1 MYPCLATEKFTVG
14 GARVAWGIAHVT
26 RALLVQQT
34 RDTFRERSPRD
45 DWTLEPRTVRVRVK
59 FFHDPFR
66 FCSGFLGCMD
76 VILSLFFCIVYPWL
90 LLFPATLNI
99 GEDMYTYVCVCVCVH
114 DGVWGSRVR
123 VCTVCVCMNLFLF
136 AHYSLCTP
144 LTCEIFET
152 YVCVHW
158 SRSGGVRGMVVVV
171 YIVVVVSYT
180 SWWWWRNHKRTS

>member
-76 VILSLFFCIVYPWL
+76 VILSLFLYCISVAASLPRHVKYRGGHVH
-90 LLFPATLNI
+90 I
-99 GEDMYTYVCVCVCVH
+99 CVCVCVH

-123 VCTVCVCMNLFLF
+123 VCTVCVC
-136 AHYSLCTP
+136 
-144 LTCEIFET
+144 
-152 YVCVHW
+152 V
-158 SRSGGVRGMVVVV
+158 
-171 YIVVVVSYT
+171 
-180 SWWWWRNHKRTS
+180 

>member
-76 VILSLFFCIVYPWL
+76 VIYFLYCIVYPWL
-90 LLFPATLNI
+90 LLFPATLNL
-99 GEDMYTYVCVCVCVH
+99 GEDMYTYVCVCVCVCMMVC
-114 DGVWGSRVR
+114 GVVEY
-123 VCTVCVCMNLFLF
+123 VCVLCVCVC
-136 AHYSLCTP
+136 
-144 LTCEIFET
+144 
-152 YVCVHW
+152 V
-158 SRSGGVRGMVVVV
+158 
-171 YIVVVVSYT
+171 
-180 SWWWWRNHKRTS
+180 

>member
-114 DGVWGSRVR
+114 DGVWGSRVL
-123 VCTVCVCMNLFLF
+123 CVCMNLFLF

-158 SRSGGVRGMVVVV
+158 SRPGGCEVWWWCRIHRGGGGVTTKGRRRWRGCA
-171 YIVVVVSYT
+171 
-180 SWWWWRNHKRTS
+180 WQ